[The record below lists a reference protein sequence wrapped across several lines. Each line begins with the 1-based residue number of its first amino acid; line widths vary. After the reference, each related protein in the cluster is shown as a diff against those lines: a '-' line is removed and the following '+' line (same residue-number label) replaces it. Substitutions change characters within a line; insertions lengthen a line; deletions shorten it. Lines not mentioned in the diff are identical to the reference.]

1 MANWYVKD
9 LSKLTGVS
17 VQTLHYYDHIGLV
30 KPSIRL
36 NSGYRLYSEK
46 DLLKLQQIIALKFF
60 GFQLSKIT
68 SLLSSN
74 IETLENFEAQA
85 QFLEEKSKNLFEA
98 SQMLKNIISECGPDK
113 SIALNNIIKS
123 IEVYRMTQALENTW
137 EGKVLTHEE
146 LKEYAKFQD
155 GLKTRFTEEGKKDFS
170 QKWVD
175 LVAETSRNLDKDPR
189 SNLGAKI
196 AKELMDWVCTLY
208 GKEHAN
214 LRRALW
220 EKGFKTGKADGVHA
234 MDPQIVIWM
243 DEAIDHYYRGRIR
256 NILDMSSSN
265 SNKAE
270 ALWNELMDEMCGN
283 AQNLR
288 DEIFNAI
295 MEDDKTSSSS
305 KKWLERISI

>member
-1 MANWYVKD
+1 M
-9 LSKLTGVS
+9 
-17 VQTLHYYDHIGLV
+17 

-36 NSGYRLYSEK
+36 SSGYRLYSEK

-60 GFQLSKIT
+60 GFPLSKIT
-68 SLLSSN
+68 SLLSNN

-98 SQMLKNIISECGPDK
+98 SQMLKNIISECRPDK

-137 EGKVLTHEE
+137 EGKVLTPAE
-146 LKEYAKFQD
+146 LKECAEFQD
-155 GLKTRFTEEGKKDFS
+155 GLKNRFTEEGKKNFS
-170 QKWVD
+170 QKWIN
-175 LVAETSRNLDKDPR
+175 LVTETSGILDKDPKTDI
-189 SNLGAKI
+189 GTKI

-214 LRRALW
+214 LRRTLW
-220 EKGFKTGKADGVHA
+220 EKGFKTGKAEGVHA
-234 MDPQIVIWM
+234 IDPKIVLWM

-256 NILDMSSSN
+256 NILVMSSSD

-270 ALWNELMDEMCGN
+270 TLWTELMDEMCGN

-288 DEIFNAI
+288 AEIYDSI
-295 MEDDKTSSSS
+295 MEDNQTSTAT
-305 KKWLERISI
+305 KKWLERIS